1 MDPLLKQ
8 VATLSDKIFRAFR
21 LFGISLS
28 GGFCL
33 IRKAHCKNITRRT
46 NLEQTVRLQTK
57 PLTWTDLWRLI
68 KPYFHWLLAAALGA
82 IIAAILNIQ
91 IPILLGDLINVIA
104 KSLTAKVAVEI
115 SKINPIAAHL
125 LVLYAGQAVFTF
137 LYITC
142 LSIMGERIAADL
154 RVRLF
159 EHLLQFDMTFYD
171 QQRTSELNDSKK
183 LVIIPNFFIPNV
195 KFLINDPNRN

>member
-1 MDPLLKQ
+1 MWWYLAGGIQ
-8 VATLSDKIFRAFR
+8 VVLPVD
-21 LFGISLS
+21 G
-28 GGFCL
+28 
-33 IRKAHCKNITRRT
+33 
-46 NLEQTVRLQTK
+46 EQPMVPGCGTQ
-57 PLTWTDLWRLI
+57 
-68 KPYFHWLLAAALGA
+68 G

-171 QQRTSELNDSKK
+171 QQRTSELNDR
-183 LVIIPNFFIPNV
+183 LNFDVQEFKSCFKACVAQGLRTSAQVNFHSQKHLLEI
-195 KFLINDPNRN
+195 